1 MARHHSTGG
10 GVTRVT
16 RVGGL
21 VYRYR
26 MPDDLYDRDVLAWS
40 QHQADLLRRL
50 ARGERVNDLD
60 WEHVVEEIEDVG
72 LSELHAVQS
81 YLEQILVHLLK
92 IQAWPSSDA
101 VNHWRAEIVAFQGS
115 AERRFAPSMEQR
127 IDLTKLYQR
136 ALRQVATLSGGKV
149 PANWP
154 QACPFT
160 LSALLRQDWIE
171 LEQMFQSALAND
183 SN

>member
-1 MARHHSTGG
+1 MAAQHSTGG

-40 QHQADLLRRL
+40 ERQADLLRRL
-50 ARGERVNDLD
+50 SRGERVNELD

-81 YLEQILVHLLK
+81 YLNQMPLRLLK
-92 IQAWPSSDA
+92 RQAFPDS
-101 VNHWRAEIVAFQGS
+101 
-115 AERRFAPSMEQR
+115 
-127 IDLTKLYQR
+127 
-136 ALRQVATLSGGKV
+136 
-149 PANWP
+149 
-154 QACPFT
+154 
-160 LSALLRQDWIE
+160 LSANQWRGK
-171 LEQMFQSALAND
+171 S
-183 SN
+183 

>member
-1 MARHHSTGG
+1 MAAQHSTGG

-40 QHQADLLRRL
+40 ERQADLLRRL
-50 ARGERVNDLD
+50 SRGERVNELD

-92 IQAWPSSDA
+92 TQLWPAGDA
-101 VNHWRAEIVAFQGS
+101 LNHWRAEIVAFQGS
-115 AERRFAPSMEQR
+115 AERRFAPSMERR
-127 IDLTKLYQR
+127 IDLAKLYQR
-136 ALRQVATLSGGKV
+136 AIRQVATLNGGQL
-149 PANWP
+149 PSDWP
-154 QACPFT
+154 QSCPFA
-160 LSALLRQDWIE
+160 LSALLRQDWTE